1 MFRRSI
7 ARTLLPAAVAAGL
20 LGSYSLAQPATL
32 ATGAAPPPPKE
43 KRLAPLNAALP
54 IDYPA
59 IVERYGRAVVNISAA
74 SDKQMSPPAPE
85 AVDSDDP
92 FAAFF
97 KRVVPQQPE
106 SQRQSNAPRAIAGSG
121 SGFIVTPDG
130 LIVTAAHVVDQ
141 AAEVIV
147 TLTDRRKF
155 KATVLTVD
163 TESGVALLQIDATK
177 LPTVKLGDSSRVRV
191 GEPVLTIGSLDSFAN
206 TVTDG
211 IISATPRAL
220 PDGSRF
226 PFFQTDVAAN
236 PDNSGGP
243 LFNHAGEVIGV
254 DVQIYTNAEPYQSL
268 TFAIPINLVNTV
280 RMQWQAQRGDR
291 ASGGLG
297 IDVQDVAPGLAAALG
312 LPRPAGALVNAV
324 APGTPAAASGLK
336 AGDVVTQ
343 IGEKTIDRSADLAD
357 YAAGLQPGTKTV
369 VRVIRDRRPMTVRL
383 MAGSAAGGPA
393 AGRIPQAKQNP
404 EAQQAPAA
412 EPVQEVKQVPAAEPV
427 PEAKQAPAAEPVQEV
442 KQVPAAE
449 PVREVKQVPAAEPV
463 PEAKQV
469 PAAEPVPEVKQVPAV
484 EPVQEAKQVPAAEPI
499 PEAKQVPVAVPIQE
513 AKQVPAAEPLPQAKP
528 IPAAARVPT
537 AEPIPAAGQNAV
549 VAADRLGLSMHALSE
564 DEKRASDLPLGLM
577 VDEVTGPAARAGIQ
591 PGDIVLSFNGEL
603 VESQDDASA
612 LEARAKKQIAVLI
625 QRHNARRFVSI
636 ELK

>member
-43 KRLAPLNAALP
+43 KRLAPLGAALP

-74 SDKQMSPPAPE
+74 SDKQTSPPAPE

-106 SQRQSNAPRAIAGSG
+106 SPSNAPRAIAGSG

-243 LFNHAGEVIGV
+243 LFNHAGEVIGI

-280 RMQWQAQRGDR
+280 RMQWQAQRGDG

-297 IDVQDVAPGLAAALG
+297 VDVQDVAPGLAAALG

-343 IGEKTIDRSADLAD
+343 IGEKAIDGSADLVD
-357 YAAGLQPGTKTV
+357 YASGMQAGTKTV

-383 MAGSAAGGPA
+383 MAGSGGGGLA
-393 AGRIPQAKQNP
+393 AGRISQAKQSP
-404 EAQQAPAA
+404 EAKQAPVA
-412 EPVQEVKQVPAAEPV
+412 EPVAEMKQVPAVGPVQEVKQVPAAQPV
-427 PEAKQAPAAEPVQEV
+427 PKVKQVPDAQPVQEV
-442 KQVPAAE
+442 KQVPDAQPITEA
-449 PVREVKQVPAAEPV
+449 KQVPAVEPVLDAKQVPAVEPV

-469 PAAEPVPEVKQVPAV
+469 PAADPVQEVKQVPAV
-484 EPVQEAKQVPAAEPI
+484 ESV
-499 PEAKQVPVAVPIQE
+499 QE

-537 AEPIPAAGQNAV
+537 AQPIPAAGQNAA

-603 VESQDDASA
+603 LESQDDASA
-612 LEARAKKQIAVLI
+612 LEAKAKKPIAVLI
-625 QRHNARRFVSI
+625 QRHNVRRFVSI
-636 ELK
+636 EAR